1 MIGRVVVLDSLG
13 DQAAAA
19 LVVDGQ
25 LEELLIDPAND
36 TPLPGAIYR
45 AVADRPMKGQGG
57 MFVKLPGGSGF
68 LRQTDGIA
76 PGQRVIVQVTGP
88 AEPGKALPVTT
99 RLLFKSR
106 LAIVTPGAPGLN
118 ISRRIKD
125 EALRAELEALA
136 AEGMDGAAE
145 DLGLILR
152 SAAAL
157 AEGDE
162 IAEDITA
169 MRDLAQAVLADL
181 TGGPELLVEGAG
193 AHETAWRD
201 WADPAP
207 DEVVEAGFEA
217 QGVHEMIAALRTPR
231 VDLVGGGNMLI
242 ETTRALVA
250 VDVNT
255 GPDTSPA
262 ASLKVNIAAARDLP
276 RQLRLRGLGGQIVV
290 DFAPMPKKGPQH
302 PGPGD
307 PRRLQDRGGRN
318 QSGRMDQPW
327 PVRDDPQARPPAADG
342 SAAVTCPIC
351 AKETD
356 AKYRPFCSR
365 RCADIDLGKWLN
377 ESYVL
382 PGKDSEDDS
391 AAMPDEGDLPH

>member
-1 MIGRVVVLDSLG
+1 MIGRVVVLDDVG
-13 DQAAAA
+13 GQAAAA

-25 LEELLIDPAND
+25 LEELLIDPADD

-76 PGQRVIVQVTGP
+76 PGQRIIVQVTGP
-88 AEPGKALPVTT
+88 AEGGKALPVTS

-125 EALRAELEALA
+125 EDARAALEALA
-136 AEGMDGAAE
+136 AEGMAGAE
-145 DLGLILR
+145 EGLGLILR
-152 SAAAL
+152 SAAEHAEAEEVADDIAAMREL
-157 AEGDE
+157 AE
-162 IAEDITA
+162 AVL
-169 MRDLAQAVLADL
+169 RDLD
-181 TGGPELLVEGAG
+181 GGPELLVEGAG

-207 DEVVEAGFEA
+207 DEVIQGGFEA
-217 QGVHEMIAALRTPR
+217 QGVHEMLAALRTPK
-231 VDLVGGGNMLI
+231 VDLPGGGNMLI
-242 ETTRALVA
+242 EPTRALVA

-290 DFAPMPKKGPQH
+290 DFAPMPKKERAILDQVLRAAFKTEAAETNLAGWTTL
-302 PGPGD
+302 GLFEMTRKRD
-307 PRRLQDRGGRN
+307 RL
-318 QSGRMDQPW
+318 PL
-327 PVRDDPQARPPAADG
+327 
-342 SAAVTCPIC
+342 I
-351 AKETD
+351 E
-356 AKYRPFCSR
+356 
-365 RCADIDLGKWLN
+365 I
-377 ESYVL
+377 L
-382 PGKDSEDDS
+382 P
-391 AAMPDEGDLPH
+391 